1 MRLYL
6 YLKLAKWVVLIQIS
20 KSSEWERTW
29 PLAESS
35 SVQDMCVLQGKQGTG
50 VGEKRRRS
58 SSVAPASRVNGLV

>member
-6 YLKLAKWVVLIQIS
+6 YLKLAKWVVLIWIS

-35 SVQDMCVLQGKQGTG
+35 SVQDMCVLQGKQGMG
-50 VGEKRRRS
+50 VGEKRCRS
-58 SSVAPASRVNGLV
+58 SSVAPASRVNDLV